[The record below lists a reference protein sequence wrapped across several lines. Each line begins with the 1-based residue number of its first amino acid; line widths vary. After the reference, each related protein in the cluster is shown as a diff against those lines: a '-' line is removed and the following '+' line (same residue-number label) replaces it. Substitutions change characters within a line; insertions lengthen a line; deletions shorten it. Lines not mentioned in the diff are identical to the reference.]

1 MDREITSNYSYNSS
15 RSRIS
20 YISNINNFIQDSNI
34 YNQANL
40 IDMLRNMRQEQEE
53 ENLENV
59 EEDNIEDSNESNT
72 INSYELFAEMSLLSG
87 NKEKET
93 EESYEDQLL
102 EDPDFL
108 ILNQGRAS
116 TAPTKPLNDAEEFK
130 NSLQYINL
138 EKAVLYCNRLIL
150 EPPGDKFDVDSEEGI
165 FICKKFLEQL
175 EKLIKVRFLKFKLNI
190 FKFFFFLIFDLQFA

>member
-34 YNQANL
+34 YNQTNL
-40 IDMLRNMRQEQEE
+40 IDMIRNIRQEHEE

-59 EEDNIEDSNESNT
+59 QEDYIEDDSNESNT
-72 INSYELFAEMSLLSG
+72 INSNELFAEISLLSN
-87 NKEKET
+87 NKEKGSE
-93 EESYEDQLL
+93 EESYEDQILG
-102 EDPDFL
+102 DPDFL

-150 EPPGDKFDVDSEEGI
+150 EPPGDKFDVDSDEGI

-175 EKLIKVRFLKFKLNI
+175 EKLIKVTPR
-190 FKFFFFLIFDLQFA
+190 

>member
-1 MDREITSNYSYNSS
+1 MDREVTSNYSYNSS

-53 ENLENV
+53 VVENNLENV
-59 EEDNIEDSNESNT
+59 EEDNIEDSNDESNT

-87 NKEKET
+87 NKNKEI
-93 EESYEDQLL
+93 EESYEDKLL
-102 EDPDFL
+102 EDPDYL
-108 ILNQGRAS
+108 IFNQGRAS

-175 EKLIKVRFLKFKLNI
+175 EKLIKVSFKLFFISYI
-190 FKFFFFLIFDLQFA
+190 FY

>member
-1 MDREITSNYSYNSS
+1 MDRDITSNYSYNSS

-53 ENLENV
+53 DNLENV
-59 EEDNIEDSNESNT
+59 EEDNIEDDSNNNNSNT
-72 INSYELFAEMSLLSG
+72 INSYELFAEMSLLSN
-87 NKEKET
+87 NKDKET
-93 EESYEDQLL
+93 DESCEEQLL

-116 TAPTKPLNDAEEFK
+116 TAPTKPLNDVEEFK

-165 FICKKFLEQL
+165 FICKKFLDQL
-175 EKLIKVRFLKFKLNI
+175 EKLIRVNKFLR
-190 FKFFFFLIFDLQFA
+190 QFQYL

>member
-1 MDREITSNYSYNSS
+1 
-15 RSRIS
+15 
-20 YISNINNFIQDSNI
+20 
-34 YNQANL
+34 
-40 IDMLRNMRQEQEE
+40 MRQEQEE
-53 ENLENV
+53 VVENNLENV
-59 EEDNIEDSNESNT
+59 EEDNIEDSNDESNT

-87 NKEKET
+87 NKNKEI
-93 EESYEDQLL
+93 EESYEDKLL
-102 EDPDFL
+102 EDPDYL
-108 ILNQGRAS
+108 IFNQGRAS

-175 EKLIKVRFLKFKLNI
+175 EKLIKVSFKLFFISYI
-190 FKFFFFLIFDLQFA
+190 FY

>member
-40 IDMLRNMRQEQEE
+40 IDMLRNMRHEQEE

-72 INSYELFAEMSLLSG
+72 INSYELFAEMSLLSN

-93 EESYEDQLL
+93 EESYEEQLL

-175 EKLIKVRFLKFKLNI
+175 EKLIKVFSFVYIFLFMFSKKLYI
-190 FKFFFFLIFDLQFA
+190 

>member
-40 IDMLRNMRQEQEE
+40 IDMLRNMRQEQED

-59 EEDNIEDSNESNT
+59 EEDNIEEDSNNNDSNT

-87 NKEKET
+87 NKEKESDESC
-93 EESYEDQLL
+93 EEHLL

-138 EKAVLYCNRLIL
+138 EKAVLYCNRLII

-175 EKLIKVRFLKFKLNI
+175 EKLIRVN
-190 FKFFFFLIFDLQFA
+190 KFFYNNFD